1 MSKRG
6 DFVIVSAPGDYGKP
20 RPALVIQSDWISAES
35 TLVALVTSEIVD
47 APIYRL
53 TIEPSE
59 SNGLKV
65 RSQVMVDKIVALP
78 RSKCSRIIGQIDA
91 AGLIALNAMIA
102 VVVGIADPRPS
113 RRERG
118 GIVDKAGRRF
128 RNAPLGKRS
137 DDQ

>member
-20 RPALVIQSDWISAES
+20 RPAIVVQSDWIAAES
-35 TLVALVTSEIVD
+35 TLVALVTSEIVE

-59 SNGLKV
+59 SNGLKA

-78 RSKCSRIIGQIDA
+78 RTKCSRIIGHIDA
-91 AGLIALNAMIA
+91 EGLIALNTMLA
-102 VVVGIADPRPS
+102 VVVGIADPTGTRRNPRKQPRQS
-113 RRERG
+113 RARLL
-118 GIVDKAGRRF
+118 RRKS
-128 RNAPLGKRS
+128 AI
-137 DDQ
+137 